1 MDNFIQNQEFEN
13 EKSGTVKEGDNVTAF
28 PTEAPVKK
36 IGFAFW
42 EVGTNSYKLK
52 LTTAAKMELESKYR
66 KNLISMMGDD
76 DNIPPLTTM
85 LQITHAAMKD
95 WQHGLKLKDVINI
108 YDEYEKRG
116 GNMLRFYAEVYL
128 QVFMVSGFFSESVTE
143 DVAEAMQKVKDN
155 I

>member
-13 EKSGTVKEGDNVTAF
+13 KNSENREDNVTAF
-28 PTEAPVKK
+28 PAEAPVKK

-42 EVGTNSYKLK
+42 EVGTKSYKLK

-85 LQITHAAMKD
+85 LQITHAAMNE

-108 YDEYEKRG
+108 YDEYVKHG

-143 DVAEAMQKVKDN
+143 DVAEAMQKVKEN